1 VNLKNLRI
9 VVDEREKKSGIP
21 GLLKGIGINLEIK
34 TLPIGDYIVAPETV
48 VERKT
53 ISDLVSSVFDGRL
66 FDQCN
71 RLKEHYQ
78 FPILLIEGNID
89 ELEELTENPLV
100 FYGAISSIALD
111 FKIPVI
117 HTPNASHT
125 AKLLM
130 SMCSRKDASK
140 GPFIK
145 KIRKSNDV
153 QKQQLSILCSLPGVG
168 EKTAIRML
176 EKFGTPLRVL
186 SSSTTELSKV
196 GGLGE
201 ARAKNIK
208 KALQAQSKHLKK
220 INFILVRKFYLC
232 NNRKVVGDPIHR
244 NSIKTFWST

>member
-1 VNLKNLRI
+1 MNLKNIRI

-21 GLLKGIGINLEIK
+21 GILKGIGISLEIK

-71 RLKEHYQ
+71 RLKEHYK

-89 ELEELTENPLV
+89 EIEELTENSLV
-100 FYGAISSIALD
+100 FYGAISSIAID

-125 AKLLM
+125 AKLLV

-145 KIRKSNDV
+145 KIRKSNDI
-153 QKQQLSILCSLPGVG
+153 QKQQLSMLCSLPGVG

-196 GGLGE
+196 SGLGE

-208 KALQAQSKHLKK
+208 KMLEKQSKHLKK
-220 INFILVRKFYLC
+220 T
-232 NNRKVVGDPIHR
+232 
-244 NSIKTFWST
+244 SQKTLHDT

>member
-1 VNLKNLRI
+1 MNLRKLRI

-21 GLLKGIGINLEIK
+21 DLLKGIGISLEIK
-34 TLPIGDYIVAPETV
+34 MLPVGDYIVAPDTV

-53 ISDLVSSVFDGRL
+53 ISDLVSSIFDGRL

-78 FPILLIEGNID
+78 FPILLIEGDID
-89 ELEELTENPLV
+89 EIEELTENPLI
-100 FYGAISSIALD
+100 FYGAISSIAID

-125 AKLLM
+125 SKLLI

-145 KIRKSNDV
+145 KIRKSRDI
-153 QKQQLSILCSLPGVG
+153 QKQQLSVLCSLPGVG

-176 EKFGTPLRVL
+176 EKFGTPLMVL
-186 SSSTTELSKV
+186 SSSITELSKV

-208 KALQAQSKHLKK
+208 KVLQEQSKHLKK
-220 INFILVRKFYLC
+220 INQ
-232 NNRKVVGDPIHR
+232 
-244 NSIKTFWST
+244 KTLHDA

>member
-1 VNLKNLRI
+1 MNLKKLRI

-21 GLLKGIGINLEIK
+21 DLLKGIGISLEIK
-34 TLPIGDYIVAPETV
+34 MLPVGDYIVAPDTV

-53 ISDLVSSVFDGRL
+53 ISDLISSIFDGRL

-78 FPILLIEGNID
+78 FPILLIEGDID
-89 ELEELTENPLV
+89 EIEELTENPLI
-100 FYGAISSIALD
+100 FYGAISSIAID

-125 AKLLM
+125 SKLLI

-145 KIRKSNDV
+145 KIRKSRDI
-153 QKQQLSILCSLPGVG
+153 QKQQLSMLCSLPGVG

-176 EKFGTPLRVL
+176 EKFGTPLMVL
-186 SSSTTELSKV
+186 SSSITELSKV

-208 KALQAQSKHLKK
+208 KVLQEQSKHLKK
-220 INFILVRKFYLC
+220 TNQ
-232 NNRKVVGDPIHR
+232 
-244 NSIKTFWST
+244 KTLHDA

>member
-1 VNLKNLRI
+1 VNLKNIRI

-21 GLLKGIGINLEIK
+21 GILKEIGINLEIK

-53 ISDLVSSVFDGRL
+53 ISDLISSVFDGRL

-89 ELEELTENPLV
+89 EIEELTENSLV
-100 FYGAISSIALD
+100 FYGAISSIAID

-125 AKLLM
+125 AKLLV

-145 KIRKSNDV
+145 KIRKSNDI
-153 QKQQLSILCSLPGVG
+153 QKQQLSMLCSLPGVG

-196 GGLGE
+196 SGLGE

-208 KALQAQSKHLKK
+208 KMLEKQSKHLKK
-220 INFILVRKFYLC
+220 T
-232 NNRKVVGDPIHR
+232 
-244 NSIKTFWST
+244 SQKTLHDT

>member
-1 VNLKNLRI
+1 VNLKNIRI

-21 GLLKGIGINLEIK
+21 GILKGIGISLEIK

-89 ELEELTENPLV
+89 EIEELTENSLV
-100 FYGAISSIALD
+100 FYGAISSIAID

-125 AKLLM
+125 SKLLV

-140 GPFIK
+140 VPFIK
-145 KIRKSNDV
+145 KIRKSNDI
-153 QKQQLSILCSLPGVG
+153 QKQQHSMLCSLPGVG

-176 EKFGTPLRVL
+176 EKFGTP
-186 SSSTTELSKV
+186 
-196 GGLGE
+196 
-201 ARAKNIK
+201 
-208 KALQAQSKHLKK
+208 
-220 INFILVRKFYLC
+220 
-232 NNRKVVGDPIHR
+232 
-244 NSIKTFWST
+244 

>member
-1 VNLKNLRI
+1 MNLKNIRI

-21 GLLKGIGINLEIK
+21 GILKGIGISLEIK

-145 KIRKSNDV
+145 KIRKSNDI
-153 QKQQLSILCSLPGVG
+153 QKQQLSMLCSLPGVG
-168 EKTAIRML
+168 EKTAVRML

-196 GGLGE
+196 SGLGE

-208 KALQAQSKHLKK
+208 KML
-220 INFILVRKFYLC
+220 
-232 NNRKVVGDPIHR
+232 
-244 NSIKTFWST
+244 